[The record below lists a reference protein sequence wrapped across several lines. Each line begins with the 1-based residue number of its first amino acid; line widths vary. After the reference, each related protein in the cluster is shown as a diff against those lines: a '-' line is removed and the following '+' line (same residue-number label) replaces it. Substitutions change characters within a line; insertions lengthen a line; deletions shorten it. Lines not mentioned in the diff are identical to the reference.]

1 MVGLWVADVVF
12 SLQDLLRKAL
22 VVEERKERAAK
33 KLERR
38 LQLSKMTHDQREKV
52 WQEEMSEGILGGAEQ
67 REEETSEEMKEGE
80 ERPALV
86 KRPIRAEERKTKKQR
101 RKEQMR
107 RKEVRVLLSVAVMIH
122 VRWFS
127 YGPSRK

>member
-1 MVGLWVADVVF
+1 M
-12 SLQDLLRKAL
+12 RKAL
-22 VVEERKERAAK
+22 VVEEKKEKAAK

-38 LQLSKMTHDQREKV
+38 LQLSNMTHEQREKV

-67 REEETSEEMKEGE
+67 GEEEVPEKMKEGE
-80 ERPALV
+80 EGGSCVLV

-107 RKEVRVLLSVAVMIH
+107 QKEVRDSPIRQGTN
-122 VRWFS
+122 VRLCFNV
-127 YGPSRK
+127 PRK